1 MRRYLIYLKQ
11 SVCCCQLHKAH
22 RTSDRRSLFPRLE
35 EAVGSKDL
43 VKLREI
49 LPKALL
55 DALDTLDT
63 SDTSDML
70 DMSDTS
76 GTS

>member
-1 MRRYLIYLKQ
+1 MIYLKQ

-22 RTSDRRSLFPRLE
+22 RTSDRRSLFPRLK

-49 LPKALL
+49 LPKAL

-63 SDTSDML
+63 SDMSDML